1 MKKDNFIKLF
11 NEYKSLLDK
20 TKWYGQEV
28 GVNSKVKINSIS
40 VNDYQKIEELQKIVK
55 ENISYLDNKNDL
67 IFIFSNG
74 SDEELKQLAN
84 KQLFEIS

>member
-67 IFIFSNG
+67 IFIFSNE
-74 SDEELKQLAN
+74 SDEELKKLAN
-84 KQLFEIS
+84 KRLSEIS